1 MQQNNELQ
9 KIEES
14 LLQSVNN
21 ESNEQIKMASL
32 LSVENTKIYSVNLS
46 LIGLQKKNESYDQR
60 MKEISYKRLLLIER
74 INKKQKEIQIVEGM
88 NEQLKNQ
95 IDYQYERKLNEIQN
109 IIQNQEGKYYGL
121 KVK

>member
-60 MKEISYKRLLLIER
+60 MKEISYKRLLLIES